1 MAVLIDGKKVSGEVR
16 ARIREEVA
24 ALKSEGIV
32 PGLAVIIVGED
43 PASKVYVRNK
53 KRARSAAS
61 TVRNTRCR
69 RRRRRKSCS
78 RSLRG

>member
-53 KRARSAAS
+53 KRA
-61 TVRNTRCR
+61 
-69 RRRRRKSCS
+69 
-78 RSLRG
+78 